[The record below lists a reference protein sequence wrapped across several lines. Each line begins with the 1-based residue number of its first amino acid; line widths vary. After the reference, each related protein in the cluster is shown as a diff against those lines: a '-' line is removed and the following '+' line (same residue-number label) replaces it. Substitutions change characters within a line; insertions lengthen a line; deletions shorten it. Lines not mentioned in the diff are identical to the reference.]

1 MFSRF
6 RRALL
11 VSGVALLS
19 PAASF
24 AQTCGGSFVLST
36 FDVAHFP
43 GGVVVKG
50 MQVLSYDP
58 GEPTPLGAPLSGDFI
73 IRESPRHEPSGLESE
88 VRDAGALS
96 ARSDNNLCIEI
107 SRDGGST
114 WCPMP
119 VRRQHGGTLE
129 RSDGDSAAPR
139 SAALQA
145 CVPNPFNPTTTIAF
159 DLAHEGAVQ
168 LRIVDV
174 RGRVLRTLAQG
185 SWPAGRHV
193 LSWNGTDDAGNR

>member
-1 MFSRF
+1 M
-6 RRALL
+6 
-11 VSGVALLS
+11 
-19 PAASF
+19 
-24 AQTCGGSFVLST
+24 CGGSFVLST
-36 FDVAHFP
+36 FDLAHFP
-43 GGVVVKG
+43 GGVVVKD
-50 MQVLSYDP
+50 MQVLSYAP

-73 IRESPRHEPSGLESE
+73 IRESARHEASDLESE
-88 VRDAGALS
+88 RRDAGALPVS
-96 ARSDNNLCIEI
+96 RDRNVYIEI

-114 WCPMP
+114 WCAMP
-119 VRRQHGGTLE
+119 VRLQHGGTLE
-129 RSDGDSAAPR
+129 WSDGDSVPR

-145 CVPNPFNPTTTIAF
+145 CAPNPFNPTTTIAF

-193 LSWNGTDDAGNR
+193 LSWNGTDDAGSRMPSGVYLYQLNVGGYQATKKMVLMK